1 MCGRGPVRKRP
12 MSEFMSEEI
21 DQRARDLL
29 GRAVHYRGR
38 ACRVVELLDDPPAL
52 ILQDEGSGTEMQA
65 NQHGEAH
72 RRVPRNYTVALYHY
86 NAAGEREVHPDFR
99 ALQAAD

>member
-1 MCGRGPVRKRP
+1 
-12 MSEFMSEEI
+12 MSEFMSDDNEK
-21 DQRARDLL
+21 QARDLL
-29 GRAVHYRGR
+29 GRTVDYRGR
-38 ACRVVELLDDPPAL
+38 TCRVVELLDDPPAL